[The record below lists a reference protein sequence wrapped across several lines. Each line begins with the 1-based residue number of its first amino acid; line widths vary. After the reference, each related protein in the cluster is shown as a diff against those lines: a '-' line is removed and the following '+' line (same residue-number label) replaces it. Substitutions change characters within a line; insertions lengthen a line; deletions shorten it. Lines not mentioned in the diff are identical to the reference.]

1 MAMHHFLTSNDSLK
15 TRKWKNSVTPVT
27 WNGPFHISGTNL
39 LTKKF
44 NEIDPLDMWLASR
57 MFELKDTF

>member
-27 WNGPFHISGTNL
+27 WNGPETVSTREAKYASSAGTKPP
-39 LTKKF
+39 TGS
-44 NEIDPLDMWLASR
+44 AR
-57 MFELKDTF
+57 